1 MQVEKSFFITFF
13 STNFAP
19 RQKGS
24 IASLRNHFH
33 MENNTRHIQIWDDC
47 LRIFQ
52 QNIEPARFDV
62 WFKPIKPIS
71 IEGSMLTVEAP
82 SEYFVE
88 YLESGFIDII
98 SKTLKRVIGSDAKL
112 SYQVR
117 PVQDEKPMVHPM
129 GPQAAPVNRPISI
142 NSASLA
148 QSNPGAD
155 KFPGLVR
162 YNIDPRLN
170 PTYCFANLIT
180 GDCNRMGITA
190 GVNIANSP
198 GRNSFNPLFLFGGS
212 GLGKTHIAQAIGLEI
227 KERQPNLVVLYV
239 TGNEFQT
246 QYVNATTKN
255 NKLNDF
261 MAFYSRV
268 DVLIVDDIQ
277 ELVGPG
283 SQNAFFNIFNHLHQN
298 GKQLIFTS
306 DRPAVELQK
315 FENRLL
321 SRFKWG
327 LSVELTRPDYATR
340 LAMLKARARREAVV
354 DIPDEVLEFVAAR
367 VNSNF
372 RELEGTLISL
382 MAHATLAH
390 QDVTVELA
398 QRLTDKIIGEEHVEI
413 TVDKIKATICD
424 YFNISMADIESKSRK
439 RSIAQA
445 RQIGMYYCRSL
456 AGNCSLANIGA
467 AFGGRDHATVV
478 HACKIV
484 NDLMSTD
491 KTIKQYVMDIGKI
504 LKPADNL

>member
-13 STNFAP
+13 STNFAS

-24 IASLRNHFH
+24 IASVRNHFH

-62 WFKPIKPIS
+62 WFKPIKPVS

-170 PTYCFANLIT
+170 PTYCFANLIE
-180 GDCNRMGITA
+180 GECNRMGVTA
-190 GVNIANSP
+190 GVSISDAP
-198 GRNSFNPLFLFGGS
+198 GKTPFNPLFIFGGP
-212 GLGKTHIAQAIGLEI
+212 GLGKTHIAQAIGLKI
-227 KERQPNLVVLYV
+227 KEQFPDKVVLYV
-239 TGNEFQT
+239 TGNEFKT
-246 QYVNATTKN
+246 QYMDAVTVR
-255 NKLNDF
+255 NKLTDF
-261 MAFYSRV
+261 LAYYMKM

-277 ELVGPG
+277 DLVGPG
-283 SQNAFFNIFNHLHQN
+283 NQNAFFNIFNHLHQN
-298 GKQLIFTS
+298 GKQLILTS
-306 DRPAVELQK
+306 DRAPVDLQN
-315 FENRLL
+315 FEERLL

-327 LSVELTRPDYATR
+327 LAVELTHPDYATR
-340 LAMLKARARREAVV
+340 YAMLKARSEREGVIVEEELLEYSNTIDISDGQHRVFAFSDAYRLSPTKTPASFNKRVALSTPVSVNVTWRSFSSFSSVLLLRRGVILPLALPLALPLLFRLLLALRSRRSFQA
-354 DIPDEVLEFVAAR
+354 PDE
-367 VNSNF
+367 
-372 RELEGTLISL
+372 
-382 MAHATLAH
+382 
-390 QDVTVELA
+390 
-398 QRLTDKIIGEEHVEI
+398 
-413 TVDKIKATICD
+413 
-424 YFNISMADIESKSRK
+424 
-439 RSIAQA
+439 
-445 RQIGMYYCRSL
+445 
-456 AGNCSLANIGA
+456 
-467 AFGGRDHATVV
+467 
-478 HACKIV
+478 
-484 NDLMSTD
+484 
-491 KTIKQYVMDIGKI
+491 
-504 LKPADNL
+504 P